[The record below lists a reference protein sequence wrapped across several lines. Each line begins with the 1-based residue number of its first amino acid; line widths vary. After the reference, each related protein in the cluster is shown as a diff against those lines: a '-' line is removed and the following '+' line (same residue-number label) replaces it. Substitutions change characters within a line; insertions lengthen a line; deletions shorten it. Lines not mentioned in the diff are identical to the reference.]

1 MSFFPLQAQH
11 SPRIVKVKC
20 AIHPGDV
27 LYDGVLG
34 QVQDPEEAA
43 LQRLFRVLRRGLA
56 PEGQDVLRR
65 AQIRSLLIDQSERT
79 LKRSK
84 YATCPWLKSGKVRG
98 RKSLENTYTSHRQ
111 YEKHQKS
118 RAPKSVLVLTHK
130 TSKPSNIS

>member
-1 MSFFPLQAQH
+1 M
-11 SPRIVKVKC
+11 KC

-84 YATCPWLKSGKVRG
+84 YATFP
-98 RKSLENTYTSHRQ
+98 
-111 YEKHQKS
+111 
-118 RAPKSVLVLTHK
+118 
-130 TSKPSNIS
+130 